1 MAALQRRRAAGI
13 RVTPVRAHTSHS
25 TLLALAAIA
34 LWGSLAS
41 LGVALGHVPPF
52 LLTGLSL
59 LVGSL
64 IALPLSGFRPAR
76 WLVPPTTL
84 ALGVYG
90 LFCYHFLL
98 FVALRTAPPV
108 QANLLNYL
116 WPLLIVVLAPVL
128 LPGMSLRPLHMAAA
142 ALGFAGAAVVILG
155 GSAGSSALGDVPWS
169 WGYLAAVAAALIWAS
184 YSLLT
189 TRVAPFA
196 TSAIG
201 GFALLSGLLSLLCH
215 ALMEPVA
222 VLSTRDWLLIALIG
236 LGPMGAAFFLWDKAL
251 KTGDP
256 RQVGL
261 LSYLTPLLS
270 TALLMTVNGQRLTVS
285 VAVAAVMIIT
295 AAWLGRRASADRPPP
310 GD

>member
-1 MAALQRRRAAGI
+1 MSAA
-13 RVTPVRAHTSHS
+13 PAHSTRS
-25 TLLALAAIA
+25 TLLALAAIG

-64 IALPLSGFRPAR
+64 IALPLSGFKPSR
-76 WLVPPTTL
+76 WRVPPTTL

-98 FVALRTAPPV
+98 FVALRSAPPV

-128 LPGMSLRPLHMAAA
+128 LPGMTLRPLHVVA
-142 ALGFAGAAVVILG
+142 ALLGFVGAAVVILG
-155 GSAGSSALGDVPWS
+155 GNGSYGGSGAFSNVRWS
-169 WGYLAAVAAALIWAS
+169 WGYLAAAAAALIWAS

-196 TSAIG
+196 TCAIG

-215 ALMEPVA
+215 ALMEPA
-222 VLSTRDWLLIALIG
+222 TVLSTRDWLLIALIG
-236 LGPMGAAFFLWDKAL
+236 LGPMGAAFFLWDQAL

-256 RQVGL
+256 RQIGL

-270 TALLMTVNGQRLTVS
+270 TALLMAVNGQRLTSS
-285 VAVAAVMIIT
+285 VAVAAVLIIT
-295 AAWLGRRASADRPPP
+295 AAWLGRRASAKPSPPRA
-310 GD
+310 